1 LKLNFFKQFLN
12 KNCFNK
18 FYIFV
23 RFVIK
28 MGRRKKSEIG
38 KVKIKLVAGKINEI
52 SLFDK
57 EGNNLENELNE
68 EGDRGFSE
76 FIETGGARAPVLET
90 GQETTR
96 APAAQ
101 VVERQPG
108 EQTRPQ
114 EARSAA
120 GLVNPEF
127 SVYEIAR
134 QRIPTNTGIRR
145 RDYVPQTTP
154 GEDTSKPIALERA
167 ENVRVMSRGGRTG
180 LGFVN
185 KELESLQESR
195 GRDYYDSRSNI
206 EESKTEKRRPW
217 EG

>member
-1 LKLNFFKQFLN
+1 
-12 KNCFNK
+12 
-18 FYIFV
+18 
-23 RFVIK
+23 

-76 FIETGGARAPVLET
+76 FIETGGARAPVLEN
-90 GQETTR
+90 GQGTSSR
-96 APAAQ
+96 GVP
-101 VVERQPG
+101 VLERQPG
-108 EQTRPQ
+108 EQTGPK

-134 QRIPTNTGIRR
+134 GFARGGGDRRGKIYQTVNQAGDPVMQSRIQKTNLAEMNTVTSNNRR
-145 RDYVPQTTP
+145 VFENP
-154 GEDTSKPIALERA
+154 ELERLRA
-167 ENVRVMSRGGRTG
+167 GDERR
-180 LGFVN
+180 
-185 KELESLQESR
+185 E
-195 GRDYYDSRSNI
+195 YY
-206 EESKTEKRRPW
+206 ESKIDVQEEKAKRRGPW
-217 EG
+217 NG